1 MSFDEVN
8 RRIWSLGAEVFL
20 PCAGSRLVTWEQIE
34 QMIAGGLEV
43 VASGANVP
51 FADTEIFYGPI
62 YEHADT
68 QVAVIPDFIANCGM
82 ARAFAFLM
90 QGPAEISDAAIFGD
104 VSATIASALKR
115 CHDRSAGHV
124 GIASTAFE
132 IALDQ
137 LV

>member
-1 MSFDEVN
+1 MPIS
-8 RRIWSLGAEVFL
+8 
-20 PCAGSRLVTWEQIE
+20 
-34 QMIAGGLEV
+34 
-43 VASGANVP
+43 
-51 FADTEIFYGPI
+51 EIFYGPI
-62 YEHADT
+62 YEHADS

-90 QGPAEISDAAIFGD
+90 QARRRDLRRGD
-104 VSATIASALKR
+104 LRRRVGHHRRTRSQR
-115 CHDRSAGHV
+115 CHAARRRHQ